1 MRTAKIITIFLSL
14 VCATAFAQ
22 GAKDK
27 IKTLKVA
34 FITKELALTTAEA
47 EKFWPVFNTYEDKQF
62 EIRFR
67 KMRDIKKR
75 MEKPGIDKL
84 SDKEATV
91 LLTQLEEAEQ
101 ELSDNRKKL
110 IAALKSVIS
119 PVKIL
124 KLKKAEDDFK
134 SKLLKQYREKGD
146 KE

>member
-1 MRTAKIITIFLSL
+1 MKATKIITLFLCL
-14 VCATAFAQ
+14 ICTTAFAQ

-84 SDKEATV
+84 SDKEATL

-110 IAALKSVIS
+110 IVALKSVIS

-134 SKLLKQYREKGD
+134 SKLLKQYRENGD